1 VGATSV
7 GTRIVAALGLVMLL
21 SACASSE
28 KDDAT
33 RAADDF
39 VSAVSDGDAGG
50 ACALLAPATREELEQ
65 STGAPCVEAVLEE
78 AKAAGDRVEVST
90 FGTMSQVRYADD
102 VLFLTHFDAG
112 WLVVAAGCTGQRDG
126 LYSCGIEGR

>member
-1 VGATSV
+1 VGAPSV
-7 GTRIVAALGLVMLL
+7 GTRIVAGVGLVTLL
-21 SACASSE
+21 AACAPTE
-28 KDDAT
+28 EDAAVG
-33 RAADDF
+33 AADDF
-39 VSAVSDGDAGG
+39 VAAVSDGDAGE
-50 ACALLAPATREELEQ
+50 ACALLAPASLEELEQ
-65 STGAPCVEAVLEE
+65 STGAPCVETVLGE

-102 VLFLTHFDAG
+102 VLFLTRFDAG